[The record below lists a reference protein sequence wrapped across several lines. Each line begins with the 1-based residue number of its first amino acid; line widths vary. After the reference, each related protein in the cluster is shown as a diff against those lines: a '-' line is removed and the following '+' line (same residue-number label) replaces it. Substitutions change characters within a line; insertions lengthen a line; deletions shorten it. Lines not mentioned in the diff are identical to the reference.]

1 MSQPPRIVPERE
13 REDAEARPVA
23 AFRNHL
29 MIFLVTGVFLVT
41 LNLLTSPRSLWFY
54 WPLFF
59 WAWALV
65 FQAVRTFGADAPA
78 QVLATLRSLIPGAGG
93 PPQARTGSRSGNA
106 PADLDALAAVEERVK
121 RLWRI
126 ARQIPEGPV
135 RDQAFRICAAADRV
149 AEVMSTD
156 RTDPDTVAW
165 FDAQLLMPTENLLSR
180 YTRLRARD
188 IASAEDALRRVETEN
203 LPQLEAR
210 LDALYDQL
218 HRGEIVDLAVASEM
232 LDIELPAMPPPA
244 RNAGANTRR

>member
-1 MSQPPRIVPERE
+1 MNQRPGSVPEPE
-13 REDAEARPVA
+13 RDDAAARPGA

-29 MIFLVTGVFLVT
+29 MIYLVTGVFLVT

-59 WAWALV
+59 WGWALV
-65 FQAVRTFGADAPA
+65 FQAVKTFGADAPA
-78 QVLATLRSLIPGAGG
+78 QVLATLRSLVPGAGSTASGQTGRNVRETAG
-93 PPQARTGSRSGNA
+93 PA
-106 PADLDALAAVEERVK
+106 ALESVEERVK
-121 RLWRI
+121 RLWRT

-156 RTDPDTVAW
+156 RTDPGTVAW
-165 FDAQLLMPTENLLSR
+165 FDAQLLAPTEDLLSR
-180 YTRLRARD
+180 YSRLRGRD
-188 IASAEDALRRVETEN
+188 IAGAEDTLRRVEAEN
-203 LPQLEAR
+203 LPQIEAR

-232 LDIELPAMPPPA
+232 LDIELPAMPPSA
-244 RNAGANTRR
+244 RSTGAYDRR